1 MQQTESAQQE
11 AVCQSLDLLDTL
23 AELVLQNQAEAQ
35 LQLTLDAFAAGAPP
49 EQAGSV
55 WTGPCPQLQDPAAQ
69 LRTHEAAWLERAA
82 QLWAQPAAEVGLAQ
96 SQVAS
101 HQGLPSWS
109 WRQPAVH
116 QSSSVSSWGHP
127 RGTLPRGSL
136 G

>member
-1 MQQTESAQQE
+1 M
-11 AVCQSLDLLDTL
+11 
-23 AELVLQNQAEAQ
+23 LQNQAEAQ

-69 LRTHEAAWLERAA
+69 LRTQEAAWLERAA

-109 WRQPAVH
+109 ALQLQLFSIPKHLLLFRNAIPTLEIQVEK
-116 QSSSVSSWGHP
+116 
-127 RGTLPRGSL
+127 RLGTVKRRFYIEEMF
-136 G
+136 